1 MKCIDDVLIQKYID
15 GEATQEE
22 TDFIE
27 NHIKLCSVCAENTEK
42 QKELAVYLKR
52 EVNRLVGNEK
62 MITIPE
68 FVLPAAQVKPVRRKV
83 KKWIYSAAAACLLL
97 FAVTYIG
104 FRKEPAQ
111 EEYVLLFDIG
121 TEFDANK
128 PISQQDMT
136 ITIID
141 LNNNTIE
148 NY

>member
-15 GEATQEE
+15 GEATQKE

-27 NHIKLCSVCAENTEK
+27 NHIKLCSVCAENIEK

-62 MITIPE
+62 TITIPE
-68 FVLPAAQVKPVRRKV
+68 FVLPAAQVKPVRRKI
-83 KKWIYSAAAACLLL
+83 KNWAYSAAAVCLLL
-97 FAVTYIG
+97 FAATY
-104 FRKEPAQ
+104 FSFQ
-111 EEYVLLFDIG
+111 EEPKQPEYVFLFDIE

-128 PISQQDMT
+128 PISQQEMT